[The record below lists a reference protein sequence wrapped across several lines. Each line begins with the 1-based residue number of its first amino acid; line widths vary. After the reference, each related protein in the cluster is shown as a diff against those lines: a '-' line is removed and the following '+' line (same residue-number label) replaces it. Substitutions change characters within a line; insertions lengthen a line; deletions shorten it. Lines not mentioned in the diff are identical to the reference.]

1 MENGQSIKNFGTG
14 EVSNYTKIIQN
25 IAANG
30 LMISQMVLENSNKI
44 MVIFTKEIGLMVNL
58 MVMEN

>member
-1 MENGQSIKNFGTG
+1 MENGQSTKNFGTD

-25 IAANG
+25 IAVNG

-44 MVIFTKEIGLMVNL
+44 MVIFMKEIGLMVNL